1 MPSGVLTNQR
11 VMLKTQYR
19 RLRLR
24 TNGQALVEFALCI
37 PCLLLFVVAI
47 IYFGKL
53 FYTKQ
58 IVVMAAQEGVRLSS
72 RLPNLSDGG
81 NRDYVRGF
89 SVSGQAINTDSPIYR
104 AMSAGHL
111 LSGANGESGDL
122 PAGSAVEILPWDD
135 TSANLPAGVIS
146 VRIKYPFSFVS
157 SPTTQSEFGSSVDVY
172 TGTGGSPISFVNQ
185 LITEQAVASQEVF

>member
-1 MPSGVLTNQR
+1 M
-11 VMLKTQYR
+11 
-19 RLRLR
+19 
-24 TNGQALVEFALCI
+24 VEFALCI

-58 IVVMAAQEGVRLSS
+58 ILIMAAQEGARLSS

-104 AMSAGHL
+104 AMAAGRL

-122 PAGSAVEILPWDD
+122 PEGSTVEILPWDD

-146 VRIKYPFSFVS
+146 VRIKFPFAFVS
-157 SPTTQSEFGSSVDVY
+157 SPAMQSEFGSTFDVY
-172 TGTGGSPISFVNQ
+172 TGPGGNPISFANQ
-185 LITEQAVASQEVF
+185 FITEQAVASQEVY